1 VCAGLLRNKFLII
14 GLLIFWMPTLVF
26 WSYVFVKVL
35 TTPREEYGYSEFG
48 GGGPE
53 FLFGVSMLISLLI
66 MSPFL
71 LIIMI
76 PYYVVPFY
84 LIVYAILIYFHKK
97 EKNRPSL

>member
-1 VCAGLLRNKFLII
+1 
-14 GLLIFWMPTLVF
+14 MPTLVF
-26 WSYVFVKVL
+26 WSYVFVKVS

-53 FLFGVSMLISLLI
+53 FLFGISMLISLFI

-71 LIIMI
+71 LIAIM

-84 LIVYAILIYFHKK
+84 MIAYAILIYFYKR
-97 EKNRPSL
+97 EKNKPSL